1 VLHDRVVIEERAEV
15 QVHVPLERRG
25 ASLKEDG
32 GWAMTSSIADDEEV
46 VVVLGGGGGWSRRL

>member
-1 VLHDRVVIEERAEV
+1 MLHDRVVIEERAEV
-15 QVHVPLERRG
+15 QVHVTLERRG

-32 GWAMTSSIADDEEV
+32 GWTLKTSIADDEEV